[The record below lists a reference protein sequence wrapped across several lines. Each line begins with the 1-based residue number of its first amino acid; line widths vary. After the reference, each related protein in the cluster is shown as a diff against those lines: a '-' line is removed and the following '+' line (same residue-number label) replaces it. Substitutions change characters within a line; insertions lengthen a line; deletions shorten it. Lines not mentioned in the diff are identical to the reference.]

1 MQVFL
6 TYFIYTVALG
16 SIVFLLLDLFFSLL
30 KFWHQLTASKTKAQ
44 ENESLSILEPIE
56 EGYRST

>member
-30 KFWHQLTASKTKAQ
+30 KSWHQLTPSQTNEP
-44 ENESLSILEPIE
+44 ENESLSILEPTE
-56 EGYRST
+56 RERAT